1 MVTSI
6 NGKMIS
12 SPASTHTAVCYIM
25 AKYQLQTSLEIILHN
40 FPILHCFLSN
50 GMTCC
55 CERLE
60 GLWLEKLLAFI
71 WWCSSGMDSIMVNS
85 PITCASEAIFAAME
99 VWQHEANKLWAA
111 HTLIGLWIHSR
122 NDETSGRTPRLLA
135 GPKIQRIKKLS
146 LFCSKLEC
154 LRSNMTMPEGAFFF
168 SSSLK
173 LLTAWSSRF
182 WQTILSMQ
190 SKQKVFFH
198 H

>member
-12 SPASTHTAVCYIM
+12 SPAHTVCYIM

-60 GLWLEKLLAFI
+60 GLEKLLAFI

-122 NDETSGRTPRLLA
+122 NDETSSRTPRLLA

-154 LRSNMTMPEGAFFF
+154 LRSNMTRPEGAFF